1 MSPERERE
9 IRHQLDGAYF
19 SGDSDTYQAI
29 RDLLSALDE
38 ARKERENLA
47 VFIKRL
53 VRKLY
58 GFGHKSKLT
67 SDAMGYINSIGA
79 ECSPLRKLV
88 DRIYPEAVLKSRGD
102 APEAGK

>member
-9 IRHQLDGAYF
+9 IRIMVASSMPLARRM
-19 SGDSDTYQAI
+19 AC
-29 RDLLSALDE
+29 RDLLAALDE

-79 ECSPLRKLV
+79 ECSPLRKLA
-88 DRIYPEAVLKSRGD
+88 DRIYPKAALKSRGD
-102 APEAGK
+102 APEGKVP